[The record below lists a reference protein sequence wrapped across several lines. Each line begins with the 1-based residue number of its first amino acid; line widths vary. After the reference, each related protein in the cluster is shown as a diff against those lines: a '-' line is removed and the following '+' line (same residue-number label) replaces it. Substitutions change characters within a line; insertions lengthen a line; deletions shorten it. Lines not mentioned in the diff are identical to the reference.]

1 MNDILRKAYDPATF
15 RKEGHELVDMIANY
29 LQDCLDHKSMPVL
42 PWADANEQHQ
52 DWKAFF
58 DDNGNIQS
66 VFKKFLDQSN
76 HLHHPKYIGHQVVPP
91 LPMAALSDL
100 LAAFTNNSLA
110 IYDMGPAGTAI
121 ERNVIEWLLG
131 FLGWDENANGIITSG
146 GSLGN
151 LTGLLAA
158 RQAVKEY
165 DVWDRGVQ
173 GDLAVMVS
181 SESHYSVDRS
191 VKIMGLGESGVI
203 KLPVRNHKIRVDAL
217 PDMLRQANNEGKK
230 VMALVGNACST
241 STGIYDHN
249 DEMAD
254 FCQANN
260 IWFHIDGAHGGAAI
274 LSEKYKYLT
283 RGIERADSIVI
294 DFHKMML
301 TPALTTAVLF
311 KDGNK
316 SYESFAQKASYLLDK
331 NGEIPWYDGA
341 GRTIECTKKAMG
353 LKVYMMIKT
362 YGNQLFSSYVDKT
375 YDLAREFEAYIN
387 TSDDFEL
394 GAIPESNIVCF
405 RLKNP
410 KGDSNKQVA
419 AIRKKIVRD
428 GEYYIVQTVIDGNVY
443 FRTTIMNPFTNME
456 ILKGLIE
463 KIRTCNN
470 TGAI

>member
-1 MNDILRKAYDPATF
+1 MEVNEILRQAYDPETF
-15 RKEGHELVDMIANY
+15 RREGHDLVDMIANY
-29 LQDCLDHKSMPVL
+29 LQDCLDQKDMPVL
-42 PWADANEQHQ
+42 PWVDANVQHQ
-52 DWKAFF
+52 DWKDFF
-58 DDNGNIQS
+58 NDSGNIQS
-66 VFKKFLDQSN
+66 LHKKFLDQSN

-100 LAAFTNNSLA
+100 LAVFSNNGMA
-110 IYDMGPAGTAI
+110 IYEMGPAATAI

-131 FLGWDENANGIITSG
+131 FLDWDENANGLITSG

-151 LTGLLAA
+151 LTALLAA

-165 DVWDRGVQ
+165 DVWESGVR

-191 VKIMGLGESGVI
+191 VKIMGLGDSGVI
-203 KLPVRNHKIRVDAL
+203 KLPVRNHKIRVDSL
-217 PDMLRQANNEGKK
+217 PRMLEQANSEGKK

-254 FCQANN
+254 FCQENR
-260 IWFHIDGAHGGAAI
+260 IWFHVDGAHGGAAI
-274 LSEKYKYLT
+274 LSDKYRYLT
-283 RGIERADSIVI
+283 KGIERADSIVI

-301 TPALTTAVLF
+301 TPALSTAVLF
-311 KDGNK
+311 KDGK
-316 SYESFAQKASYLLDK
+316 RSYESFAQKASYLLDK

-362 YGNQLFSSYVDKT
+362 YGNQLFSSYIEKT
-375 YDLAREFEAYIN
+375 YDLAHEFEAYIN
-387 TSDDFEL
+387 TLDDFEL
-394 GAIPESNIVCF
+394 GAKPESNIVCF
-405 RLKNP
+405 RLVSPN
-410 KGDSNKQVA
+410 GDSDKQIA
-419 AIRKKIVRD
+419 GIREKIIRD

-443 FRTTIMNPFTNME
+443 FRITIMNPFTDMNV
-456 ILKGLIE
+456 LKRLIE
-463 KIRTCNN
+463 KIRSLN
-470 TGAI
+470 